1 MKFFTTALAAFA
13 VCLAFSA
20 QAQTQDYSFG
30 TGNLSG
36 WTAGGGMTTQ
46 YKVL

>member
-1 MKFFTTALAAFA
+1 MKLVTKALAAFA
-13 VCLAFSA
+13 VCFALSA

-30 TGNLSG
+30 TGNLNG
-36 WTAGGGMTTQ
+36 WTAGGMTTQ